1 MLPRSTF
8 SLGQGV
14 LRALAPRAWSGAA
27 VALMLSASS
36 LAGENPSQLPFRL
49 YQEYLIVV
57 KGSIGAS
64 EALNFLVDT
73 GATRTLVDRQTI
85 KKLGLQ
91 ALKEEVQLASFK
103 NGQQAQELVVPEL
116 RFGPMGI
123 RQARVLA
130 TDLAFLSS
138 SGTRIDAILGLDVLS
153 RTSFSVDYVA
163 KRITFGPVE
172 DSVPA
177 VPFRSV
183 SPLLTID
190 VAIGNRAARL
200 MVDTG
205 APRLTL
211 FPNRMGAR
219 LPGFLL
225 KGASAGQ
232 GVGGRSQLRD
242 IELSAVSLGPT
253 EWLHVGALLV
263 DVAESAYDDF
273 DGVLAPSSLSVRC
286 LYFDFPGKRLG
297 WKK

>member
-8 SLGQGV
+8 
-14 LRALAPRAWSGAA
+14 WSGTALS
-27 VALMLSASS
+27 LMLSASS
-36 LAGENPSQLPFRL
+36 LAGENPSPLPFRL

-64 EALNFLVDT
+64 GGLNFLVDT

-85 KKLGLQ
+85 KKLGREARQ
-91 ALKEEVQLASFK
+91 GAVQLASFK
-103 NGQQAQELVVPEL
+103 NGQKAQELVVPEL

-123 RQARVLA
+123 PQARVLA
-130 TDLAFLSS
+130 TDLSFLSW
-138 SGTRIDAILGLDVLS
+138 SGTRIDAMLGLDVLS
-153 RTSFSVDYVA
+153 LTSFSVDYAA

-172 DSVPA
+172 DSVSA
-177 VPFRSV
+177 VPFQSV

-190 VAIGNRAARL
+190 VAIGKRAARL

-211 FPNRMGAR
+211 FPKRMGAR

-232 GVGGRSQLRD
+232 GVGGMSQLRE

-263 DVAESAYDDF
+263 DAAESAYDDF